1 MTLTP
6 LVFAGVAFFALLG
19 ALLLVFHRHPVV
31 ATLSMAVAM
40 VCLGVLYI
48 LLRVPFLGLFQM
60 IVYAGAVMVIVLYIL
75 MALGQEE
82 SGPPVGMP
90 QTVMAYVAALLFLLQ
105 VYRVLL
111 RSGAGAMPE
120 VDQTFG
126 TIQSFGTLLVEKYAV
141 PFELASLLLLG
152 AMVGAVILSR
162 RQWT

>member
-6 LVFAGVAFFALLG
+6 LVFAGAAFFALLG

-40 VCLGVLYI
+40 VCLGVLYV

-82 SGPPVGMP
+82 SGPPIGMP
-90 QTVMAYVAALLFLLQ
+90 QTVTAYVAALLFLLQ

-111 RSGAGAMPE
+111 RSGAGGMPE